1 MADLIVK
8 PEQIQEFNK
17 EINNLIRN
25 NQEISQVKLM
35 AIVAQILNKEQLKQ
49 EELLFF
55 LKKAKKEQPVYNNNQ
70 QAKVPAKTPEPS
82 PLDTL
87 VTEEEIY
94 ETARL
99 VQREIVSK
107 VEAAV
112 DSHILSR
119 PFADIIV
126 EAVQIPRLQPI
137 MSQAA
142 LRPAPAVMP
151 PAENPYADQLLSAE
165 PVRLV
170 HQQAIKYPDD
180 LKSNMT
186 INTLYS
192 LFTYISQNITEKKLS
207 VNDRELR
214 DGATLLTQTIYNC
227 SARIKF
233 DPRLMGH
240 KSKDFISEFQSH
252 TSYSP
257 YTPSSMS

>member
-55 LKKAKKEQPVYNNNQ
+55 LAKAKKEQPVYNNQ

-82 PLDTL
+82 PLDML
-87 VTEEEIY
+87 VTDEEIY

-112 DSHILSR
+112 DGHILSR

-252 TSYSP
+252 AP
-257 YTPSSMS
+257 YTPSASF